1 MKSRALLLCPL
12 AYSPAGRN
20 FLSWFL
26 KKRPRQAVMDREDLY
41 QWVPMAVSNGHPSVW
56 TKAKVTVQEAIVL
69 ESETS
74 KELKSEYPK
83 EVS

>member
-1 MKSRALLLCPL
+1 
-12 AYSPAGRN
+12 
-20 FLSWFL
+20 
-26 KKRPRQAVMDREDLY
+26 MDREDLY
-41 QWVPMAVSNGHPSVW
+41 QWVPMAPSNGHPSVW

>member
-1 MKSRALLLCPL
+1 
-12 AYSPAGRN
+12 
-20 FLSWFL
+20 
-26 KKRPRQAVMDREDLY
+26 MDREDLY
-41 QWVPMAVSNGHPSVW
+41 QWVPMAASNGHPSMW

-74 KELKSEYPK
+74 KELKLEYPK